1 MFKNDRYAVHSIV
14 ETNQLGFSPVDYS
27 KFKYG
32 DISIAQKFGN
42 ELFDYFLRDILNS
55 NHALPKSFIVYSSP
69 YFFLPTSSLHMTKA
83 FYDRF
88 VGFAKEHHELINDI
102 KIGKIDRCHSYT
114 SDYGA
119 MTAEERFELIK
130 NDTYK
135 FNELPD
141 SKSTLLFLDDISI
154 TGTHQLVIENLLEE
168 NGIKNNCLFLYYAK
182 LDNKGIPPNF
192 ENELNYAHIKN
203 VHDLIPLILSENFQN
218 TTRTT
223 KYILSLPAAH
233 LNLLFDA
240 LLDQDKK
247 ELLEEL
253 LDGALQNDYHLEES
267 YALNIDCLKNRVL
280 SNALIN

>member
-14 ETNQLGFSPVDYS
+14 ETIQLGFSPVDYS

-55 NHALPKSFIVYSSP
+55 NHALPQSFTVYSSP

-88 VGFAKEHHELINDI
+88 VGFAKEHHELIYNI

-141 SKSTLLFLDDISI
+141 SKSTLLFLDDISSLYHYMKI
-154 TGTHQLVIENLLEE
+154 HSYLKLEM
-168 NGIKNNCLFLYYAK
+168 KRDY
-182 LDNKGIPPNF
+182 
-192 ENELNYAHIKN
+192 
-203 VHDLIPLILSENFQN
+203 S
-218 TTRTT
+218 
-223 KYILSLPAAH
+223 
-233 LNLLFDA
+233 
-240 LLDQDKK
+240 LDQLKSLIHFEDVDKR
-247 ELLEEL
+247 LLVH
-253 LDGALQNDYHLEES
+253 Y
-267 YALNIDCLKNRVL
+267 
-280 SNALIN
+280 